1 MTGIIGVEQVEEHED
16 GSATYQFQI
25 DDKCRTL
32 LQEEGLKLVLYCAAA
47 KLDIQ
52 VVYDFITDH
61 IKYETDEEKKQWDTC
76 VSCGGP
82 ALNDF
87 CGFCLE
93 EE

>member
-1 MTGIIGVEQVEEHED
+1 MSKLPEGRKPLPNEW
-16 GSATYQFQI
+16 FI
-25 DDKCRTL
+25 DRAKI
-32 LQEEGLKLVLYCAAA
+32 LQPEPK
-47 KLDIQ
+47 
-52 VVYDFITDH
+52 
-61 IKYETDEEKKQWDTC
+61 EKQKWKKC